1 MTDRKPYRPSNGTEG
16 FAFINQWCGHCKRDR
31 LENGSV
37 GAEKAKDEDLCPII
51 AASFMHDIDEPEYP
65 FEWIYDADNR
75 PCCTAFEDAGAPD
88 GLSVVD
94 DRTADLFGGD
104 R

>member
-1 MTDRKPYRPSNGTEG
+1 MR
-16 FAFINQWCGHCKRDR
+16 AVA
-31 LENGSV
+31 GSV
-37 GAEKAKDEDLCPII
+37 ASR
-51 AASFMHDIDEPEYP
+51 AAISAAICTPDEPAPTTRTPPAGRAAGFLYP
-65 FEWIYDADNR
+65 VEWIYDADNR